1 MKAVMAAAILATGV
15 VAVLAM
21 SAEAQPA
28 VRSGATAPALEP
40 GKRLY
45 AKWCAPCHAAD
56 PRLAGTLALQ
66 HKYGGEL
73 PAALEDRTD
82 LTPET
87 VAYFVRNG
95 VAWMAP
101 FRKTKISDAELT
113 AMGAYLSAP
122 LTERGAHAELLADE
136 MMREHGGRP

>member
-1 MKAVMAAAILATGV
+1 MKALMAATILAAGA
-15 VAVLAM
+15 VALSSM
-21 SAEAQPA
+21 GAEAQPA
-28 VRSGATAPALEP
+28 ARSGPTAPALEP
-40 GKRLY
+40 GKRVY
-45 AKWCAPCHAAD
+45 AEWCAPCHAVD
-56 PRLAGTLALQ
+56 PGLAGTLALQ

-101 FRKTKISDAELT
+101 FRKTEISDAQLT
-113 AMGAYLSAP
+113 ALGAYLSAP
-122 LTERGAHAELLADE
+122 LAERGAHAELLADE
-136 MMREHGGRP
+136 MMRKGGSRP